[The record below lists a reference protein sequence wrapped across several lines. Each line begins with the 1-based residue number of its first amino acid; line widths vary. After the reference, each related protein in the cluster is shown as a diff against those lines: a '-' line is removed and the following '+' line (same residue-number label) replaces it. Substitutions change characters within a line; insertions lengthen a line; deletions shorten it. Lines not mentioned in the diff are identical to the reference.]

1 MAGVKVETAQIV
13 SLLQSPAGPVWR
25 DVQRRGNRVLNEA
38 RRRCPV
44 DEGRLR
50 SSLTME
56 MQQVQKYPAAVIG
69 TNLPYGLYVHEG
81 TGIYG
86 PRRTPITPKRARVL
100 RWPVKNNQYK
110 QTGGNRRYAGGRT
123 AAYAYARSV
132 KGVPPRPF
140 LRDALQAA
148 R

>member
-1 MAGVKVETAQIV
+1 MAGVKVENAQV
-13 SLLQSPAGPVWR
+13 VAYLRSANGPVWR

-38 RRRCPV
+38 RRLCPV

-50 SSLTME
+50 SSLTLE
-56 MQQVQKYPAAVIG
+56 MQTVQNLPAAVVG
-69 TNLPYGLYVHEG
+69 TNLEYGLYVHEG

-86 PRRTPITPKRARVL
+86 PRRTPITPKKARVL
-100 RWPVKNNQYK
+100 RWPVKNNQYR
-110 QTGGNRRYAGGRT
+110 QTGGNRRYSGGRT

-140 LRDALQAA
+140 LRNALVKA